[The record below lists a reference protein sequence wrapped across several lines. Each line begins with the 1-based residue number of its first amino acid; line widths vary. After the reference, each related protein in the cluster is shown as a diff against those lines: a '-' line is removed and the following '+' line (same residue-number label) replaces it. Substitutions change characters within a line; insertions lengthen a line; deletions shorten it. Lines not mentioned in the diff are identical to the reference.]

1 MDQQSILNKAK
12 AFFQKYRYALLVVLL
27 GLGLMLIPGKDQ
39 PVAVPQQET
48 APQSV
53 SLSEEMEQILSSI
66 QDAGRVKVLLTLEKG
81 EETVYQTDED
91 RDGESVRLDT
101 VLITDA
107 DRNQQGLIR
116 QVNPAKYLGAVILC
130 QGADSAAV
138 RLAIVEA
145 VAKLTGLGTDRI
157 SVLKMK

>member
-27 GLGLMLIPGKDQ
+27 GLGLMLIPGRDQ

-48 APQSV
+48 ASQSV

>member
-1 MDQQSILNKAK
+1 MDQQSILSKGK
-12 AFFQKYRYALLVVLL
+12 AFLQKYRYALLVVLL
-27 GLGLMLIPGKDQ
+27 GLGLMLLPGRDQ
-39 PVAVPQQET
+39 PETVPQQEK
-48 APQSV
+48 AIQRV

-91 RDGESVRLDT
+91 RDGESLRLDT

-116 QVNPAKYLGAVILC
+116 QVNPEKYLGAVILC

>member
-39 PVAVPQQET
+39 PETVPQQET